1 MILGDCIQYFLLFNV
16 IKAQNQILDVMT
28 ELAQRRLRLSETPM
42 APYAGLMLSMEPDD
56 MLIVTEF
63 LQEAYREAKKAKAE
77 SKPTAAEIIRE
88 KFKNLK
94 ISQET
99 KDLIR
104 DLTLPREA
112 MEDERTR
119 YILGYK

>member
-1 MILGDCIQYFLLFNV
+1 MLFNV

-42 APYAGLMLSMEPDD
+42 APYAGLMLSMEPDE